1 MKNNTK
7 IYNKFEGYTLEDC
20 NCKYC
25 LYFGGRRRAKVK
37 CLAGKCVCKEK
48 IEAARRK
55 ERRFTLNGS

>member
-25 LYFGGRRRAKVK
+25 LYFGGRRRGNVK
-37 CLAGKCVCKEK
+37 CLAEECVCEEE